1 MSDTDTV
8 ESPDAPSRDP
18 FLDLDIAEQYIRLW
32 RFRARIEYVLLGVIA
47 ITAVSIAVGF
57 IALDVGVEDVQE
69 WGYPALWLISG
80 LRAAS
85 VLLPIPGSG
94 LTFAAGA
101 IMEPFMGIPAP
112 IMVGITAGSAES
124 LGEFT
129 GYAAGYGGG
138 RILDKR
144 RLYHKIKAWIQK
156 RAFLTVLVMSLTPSP
171 LFDVA
176 GLAAG
181 ASRVPIR
188 VFWPAVLIGKVVR
201 GIAMAAAGYYG
212 FEIAKTIL

>member
-1 MSDTDTV
+1 MPDTV
-8 ESPDAPSRDP
+8 EPTSTPAREA
-18 FLDLDIAEQYIRLW
+18 FLDLDIAEQYIRFW
-32 RFRARIEYVLLGVIA
+32 RFRMRIEYILLAVVA
-47 ITAVSIAVGF
+47 IMAVSIAVGF
-57 IALDVGVEDVQE
+57 IAFDIGTDDVRE

-101 IMEPFMGIPAP
+101 FMEPFMGIPAP
-112 IMVGITAGSAES
+112 IMVGVTAGSAES

-144 RLYHKIKAWIQK
+144 RLYQKIKTWIQK

-181 ASRVPIR
+181 ASRVPVR
-188 VFWPAVLIGKVVR
+188 VFWPAVLIGKIAR

-212 FEIAKTIL
+212 FEIAQTVL

>member
-1 MSDTDTV
+1 MPETT
-8 ESPDAPSRDP
+8 ESADAPARDP

-32 RFRARIEYVLLGVIA
+32 RFRTRIEYVLLGVVA
-47 ITAVSIAVGF
+47 ITAVSIAVAF
-57 IALDVGVEDVQE
+57 IALDIGIDDVQK

-101 IMEPFMGIPAP
+101 FMEPFMGIPAP

-129 GYAAGYGGG
+129 GYVAGYGGG

-144 RLYHKIKAWIQK
+144 RLYHKVKAWIQK

-188 VFWPAVLIGKVVR
+188 VFWPAVLIGKVLR

-212 FEIAKTIL
+212 FEIATSIL